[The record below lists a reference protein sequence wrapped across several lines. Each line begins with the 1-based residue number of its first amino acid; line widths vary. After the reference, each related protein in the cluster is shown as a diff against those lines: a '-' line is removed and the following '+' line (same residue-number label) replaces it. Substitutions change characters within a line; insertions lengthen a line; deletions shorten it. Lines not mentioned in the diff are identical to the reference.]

1 MSNLSKRMLFTYL
14 LSEINVSK
22 YKQKELQKKVKLI
35 YYNIFKKKKEEEMR
49 IYEVEIQVV
58 KSEIYHVKAK
68 DDADLIEK
76 NKGGLIEE
84 EGKLIRTDEAENII
98 GGWKQIKNKK

>member
-1 MSNLSKRMLFTYL
+1 MSRT
-14 LSEINVSK
+14 
-22 YKQKELQKKVKLI
+22 
-35 YYNIFKKKKEEEMR
+35 
-49 IYEVEIQVV
+49 YEVEIQVV

-84 EGKLIRTDEAENII
+84 EGKLVRIDKAENMM
-98 GGWKQIKNKK
+98 GGWKQIDDKR